1 MQGLDRTKVPS
12 IRNLDSIRIPEYKEY
27 TLSNGLPV
35 YALNIGTQDVIKLEL
50 VFRAGRTVEHKKVV
64 SRATQDMLKEGTKSY
79 KNFEISEKVDFYGT
93 YIGTQFNL
101 DANTIGFHCLKKY
114 FKDIL
119 PYLSSILFEPVF
131 PEEELQAW
139 KHNARQKLAVDLERS
154 DVLAYRKLT
163 EQIFGSEHPYG
174 YNSTVDLFN
183 QLSREDLIRH
193 HKEQYIK
200 ENCQIFITGNV
211 DDSCIQL
218 LESFFSSAMPSG
230 NRLDVSFPEIDLEPQ
245 KLIVPAP
252 SDVQTSVRLGY
263 RLFNK
268 GHKDYNGLY
277 VLNNLF
283 GGYFGSR
290 LMMNIRE
297 EKGLTYNIY
306 SSIDSFMH
314 DGYFYIGSETSS
326 ENVEELIDEI
336 FKEMDILKTELVPED
351 ELLMLRNYIIG
362 NMMTMVD
369 GAFNAGEVLRS
380 YLADGLSFDLFG
392 ELLEK
397 VKTISAEELRELA
410 RTYFDQERLHQIIV
424 GK

>member
-200 ENCQIFITGNV
+200 ENCQVFITGNV

-326 ENVEELIDEI
+326 ENVEELITEI
-336 FKEMDILKTELVPED
+336 YKEMDILKTELVPEE
-351 ELLMLRNYIIG
+351 ELLMLRNYIMG
-362 NMMTMVD
+362 NMMSMVD
-369 GAFNAGEVLRS
+369 GAFNAAEVLRS
-380 YLADGLSFDLFG
+380 YLADDLSFDLFK
-392 ELLEK
+392 ELMEK
-397 VKTISAEELRELA
+397 VRTIDAEELRQLA

-424 GK
+424 GQ

>member
-12 IRNLDSIRIPEYKEY
+12 IRNLDSIRIPDYKEY

-101 DANTIGFHCLKKY
+101 DSNTIGFHCLKKY

-119 PYLSSILFEPVF
+119 PYLRSILFEPVF

-183 QLSREDLIRH
+183 QLSREDLVRH

-211 DDSCIQL
+211 DDNCIQL
-218 LESFFSSAMPSG
+218 LESCFSNAMPSG
-230 NRLDVSFPEIDLEPQ
+230 NRADVSFPEIDLEPQ

-336 FKEMDILKTELVPED
+336 FKEMDILKSELVPEE